1 MSEQK
6 EKPVR
11 ARNFAFLVYPESAP
25 ADWLGRIQDLHV
37 PGCVSPLHD
46 RDVYTLPS
54 ESHQVGDLKKPHW
67 HCLLAF
73 QGVKTVKQILTA
85 LDFLGVSHVE
95 VVHNMSA
102 MVRYFAHLD
111 NQEKAQYDPSK
122 IVGFCGFDVSKY
134 LYSGF
139 TLYQEVSAMIDLI
152 EKMDFRTYAG
162 FFTYCLAEKSS
173 VWIPILLE
181 HGNINNTVRFFIQ
194 SRDKHRKKSMTED
207 EIKMLVKASED

>member
-1 MSEQK
+1 MSEVK

-54 ESHQVGDLKKPHW
+54 DSHQVGELKKPHW
-67 HCLLAF
+67 HCLLSF

-85 LDFLGVSHVE
+85 LEFLGVCHVE

-111 NQEKAQYDPSK
+111 NQEKAQYDASK

-134 LYSGF
+134 LYSGC
-139 TLYQEVSAMIDLI
+139 TLYNEVSNMIDYI
-152 EKMDFRTYAG
+152 ESNNIRTYAG
-162 FFTYCLAEKSS
+162 FFCRCLCEKRD

-194 SRDKHRKKSMTED
+194 SRDRLRKKS
-207 EIKMLVKASED
+207 LSEDDIKNFAKAAEL